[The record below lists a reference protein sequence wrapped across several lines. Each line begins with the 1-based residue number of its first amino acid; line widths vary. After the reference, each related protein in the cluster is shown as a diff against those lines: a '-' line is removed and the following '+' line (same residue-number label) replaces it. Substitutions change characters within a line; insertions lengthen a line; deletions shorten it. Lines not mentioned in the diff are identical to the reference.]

1 MLILTGPKLDYNEA
15 CQSKDKKASDFKQE
29 FNIVAK
35 NIGFYTEDAGN
46 AKALAECMGMKPT
59 VDDEYHGIGYIVHFH
74 DADHSY
80 HIWFGYPMLIDDGSI
95 KWDRN
100 GRVK

>member
-15 CQSKDKKASDFKQE
+15 CQSKNKKASVKQE

-35 NIGFYTEDAGN
+35 NIGFYIENAGN
-46 AKALAECMGMKPT
+46 AKAFVECMGMKPT
-59 VDDEYHGIGYIVHFH
+59 VNAEYHGIGYIAHFH
-74 DADHSY
+74 DADYSY
-80 HIWFGYPMLIDDGSI
+80 HIWFEYPMLIDDGSI

-100 GRVK
+100 VIIK